1 MKHWDPRNLDPKW
14 PFDLT
19 ATDFVLDPKLTALLV
34 IDMQAEQTA
43 AFKDGPLAQRYP
55 DIMSYWTQRVDD
67 TVVPNTRRLID
78 WFRMHECKIVY
89 TRNGQ
94 VTGTGDEMTRR
105 LRPRSRGTGPGTGRS
120 RPGYQVDQRLAPRDE
135 DLVVDKLTSGGFT
148 ASLLDHALRNMGIR
162 SLVITGVLTD
172 ACVFGTAR
180 GASELGYDSL
190 ICEDACA
197 TYTQQAHDDALLMHA
212 RIFGRVGT
220 TDEVVSELSSEVSE

>member
-1 MKHWDPRNLDPKW
+1 
-14 PFDLT
+14 
-19 ATDFVLDPKLTALLV
+19 
-34 IDMQAEQTA
+34 
-43 AFKDGPLAQRYP
+43 
-55 DIMSYWTQRVDD
+55 
-67 TVVPNTRRLID
+67 
-78 WFRMHECKIVY
+78 
-89 TRNGQ
+89 
-94 VTGTGDEMTRR
+94 MTRR
-105 LRPRSRGTGPGTGRS
+105 LRPRSRGTGPGTGQS
-120 RPGYQVDQRLAPRDE
+120 RPGYQVDQRLAPRDG

>member
-1 MKHWDPRNLDPKW
+1 M
-14 PFDLT
+14 
-19 ATDFVLDPKLTALLV
+19 
-34 IDMQAEQTA
+34 
-43 AFKDGPLAQRYP
+43 
-55 DIMSYWTQRVDD
+55 
-67 TVVPNTRRLID
+67 
-78 WFRMHECKIVY
+78 
-89 TRNGQ
+89 
-94 VTGTGDEMTRR
+94 
-105 LRPRSRGTGPGTGRS
+105 
-120 RPGYQVDQRLAPRDE
+120 
-135 DLVVDKLTSGGFT
+135 DKLTSGGFT

-212 RIFGRVGT
+212 RTFGRVGT

>member
-1 MKHWDPRNLDPKW
+1 MKHWDPRNFDPKW

-78 WFRMHECKIVY
+78 WFRTHECKIVY

-105 LRPRSRGTGPGTGRS
+105 LRPRSRGRGRA
-120 RPGYQVDQRLAPRDE
+120 Q
-135 DLVVDKLTSGGFT
+135 
-148 ASLLDHALRNMGIR
+148 
-162 SLVITGVLTD
+162 
-172 ACVFGTAR
+172 
-180 GASELGYDSL
+180 
-190 ICEDACA
+190 
-197 TYTQQAHDDALLMHA
+197 
-212 RIFGRVGT
+212 GRVVRGT
-220 TDEVVSELSSEVSE
+220 RSTNGLRPAMRTS

>member
-1 MKHWDPRNLDPKW
+1 MKRIDSPQTLAGW
-14 PFDLT
+14 PIPWPEFDIDWNR
-19 ATDFVLDPKLTALLV
+19 AALIV
-34 IDMQAEQTA
+34 IDYQNYSANPDVGLVKMFAEQFPDVA
-43 AFKDGPLAQRYP
+43 ACYTPRLTEIA
-55 DIMSYWTQRVDD
+55 I
-67 TVVPNTRRLID
+67 PNTRRLID
-78 WFRMHECKIVY
+78 WFRTHECKIVY

-120 RPGYQVDQRLAPRDE
+120 RPGYQIDQRLAPRDE